1 MTAQLSTVSS
11 WSLGAL
17 PLPTVPRPQVFQ
29 YRENVDHHDVLCVCV
44 CNSVSLVSPGL
55 LHTHQRFLHCVPY
68 GRIPARPSGC
78 VQISGNHGLQM
89 ATRET
94 SAICFLEWDSET
106 ELSV

>member
-44 CNSVSLVSPGL
+44 HLCLPGQSWPPPHSSALSSLCSIWPYTSQAFWLCPDLWESWVTNG
-55 LHTHQRFLHCVPY
+55 HT
-68 GRIPARPSGC
+68 
-78 VQISGNHGLQM
+78 
-89 ATRET
+89 
-94 SAICFLEWDSET
+94 
-106 ELSV
+106 

>member
-11 WSLGAL
+11 WFLGAL

-44 CNSVSLVSPGL
+44 QLCLPGQSWPPPHSSAL
-55 LHTHQRFLHCVPY
+55 SFHCVPY
-68 GRIPARPSGC
+68 GCKPARPCGC